1 MENAQAMNHDLARQ
15 YADTVRYLMG
25 ALPMY
30 QSCGA
35 AAYKSTLA
43 TSLAL
48 DAHDGHPHQHYR
60 TLHVAG
66 TNGKGSVSH
75 MLCAA
80 LMAQGYRVG
89 LFTSPHLVDYR
100 ERIRVDGQMV
110 SEAYVVQYVEA
121 RRALFEQ
128 LRPSFFEMSAALA
141 FSYFAAQAVDFAVIE
156 VGMGGRLDST
166 NVITPEVSV
175 ITNISY
181 DHTAFLGHTLAA
193 IAGEKA
199 GIIKRGVPVVVGERS
214 PETEPVFTA
223 RAEEMG
229 APLRFAD
236 HELRAVESEC
246 SRQGLRVVYS
256 RADGTRLEARTDL
269 RGEVQVQNVATA
281 LCAIEA
287 LRARGVELSESAVAD
302 GLLHVQA
309 RTGLRGRWQQVGDA
323 PTIIC
328 DTGHNEA
335 GLRRVMHQLEGL
347 PGERLHMVMGF
358 VNDKEVGTILPLLPR
373 RAIYYW
379 TQASVP
385 RALPAGELAQAAHG
399 AGLEGGV
406 YPTVP
411 EAVCAAR
418 RAAGDAD
425 VIFIGGST
433 FVVADALAEGG
444 GLGLSSL
451 ADD

>member
-1 MENAQAMNHDLARQ
+1 M
-15 YADTVRYLMG
+15 
-25 ALPMY
+25 
-30 QSCGA
+30 
-35 AAYKSTLA
+35 
-43 TSLAL
+43 
-48 DAHDGHPHQHYR
+48 
-60 TLHVAG
+60 
-66 TNGKGSVSH
+66 
-75 MLCAA
+75 
-80 LMAQGYRVG
+80 
-89 LFTSPHLVDYR
+89 
-100 ERIRVDGQMV
+100 
-110 SEAYVVQYVEA
+110 
-121 RRALFEQ
+121 
-128 LRPSFFEMSAALA
+128 
-141 FSYFAAQAVDFAVIE
+141 
-156 VGMGGRLDST
+156 
-166 NVITPEVSV
+166 
-175 ITNISY
+175 
-181 DHTAFLGHTLAA
+181 AA

-199 GIIKRGVPVVVGERS
+199 GIIKRGVPVVVGERT

-246 SRQGLRVVYS
+246 SRQGLRVVYG

-281 LCAIEA
+281 LCAIET

-309 RTGLRGRWQQVGDA
+309 RT
-323 PTIIC
+323 
-328 DTGHNEA
+328 

-411 EAVCAAR
+411 EAVRAAQ